1 MNSVELEHIA
11 TKKRKLHETSG
22 NSNKEHKFK
31 ALLSD
36 NKYRIR
42 VRSVNMMGNSEWTDW
57 KLTTTKKRDV
67 PIVKIPTPMNLETET
82 IVNDS
87 KSFHLKWSS
96 NNKRKKKQKN
106 QKNINNKNKQTND
119 GTQEKNNIQYYIHL
133 DCDDGVGFHQVEI
146 VQHGKC
152 ETIVRNVTSTTGIVK
167 CRVQAS
173 NVKTGHRSPFSA
185 TVQVQMFSLR
195 ARQRRKSNDVNTK
208 EEAQSRA
215 KDAAVRMEN
224 QNKMVNSKQNHLKL
238 LNWHCKTNSLGYD
251 GKEEH
256 GKHFQLLQWLCC

>member
-133 DCDDGVGFHQVEI
+133 DCDDGEKIIFNI
-146 VQHGKC
+146 L
-152 ETIVRNVTSTTGIVK
+152 N
-167 CRVQAS
+167 
-173 NVKTGHRSPFSA
+173 FSC
-185 TVQVQMFSLR
+185 
-195 ARQRRKSNDVNTK
+195 
-208 EEAQSRA
+208 
-215 KDAAVRMEN
+215 
-224 QNKMVNSKQNHLKL
+224 SKQNFHYFNTNFFHFFHFFNFSIFFQVWVFIKLK
-238 LNWHCKTNSLGYD
+238 
-251 GKEEH
+251 
-256 GKHFQLLQWLCC
+256 

>member
-1 MNSVELEHIA
+1 M
-11 TKKRKLHETSG
+11 
-22 NSNKEHKFK
+22 
-31 ALLSD
+31 
-36 NKYRIR
+36 
-42 VRSVNMMGNSEWTDW
+42 
-57 KLTTTKKRDV
+57 
-67 PIVKIPTPMNLETET
+67 
-82 IVNDS
+82 
-87 KSFHLKWSS
+87 
-96 NNKRKKKQKN
+96 
-106 QKNINNKNKQTND
+106 
-119 GTQEKNNIQYYIHL
+119 
-133 DCDDGVGFHQVEI
+133 GFHQVEI